1 MARWR
6 DTALALM
13 CRDGAGLFVGLLVAV
28 FVAVIA
34 WATARVLGSGFGQ
47 LILAPGLLL
56 ALLLAAASLRH
67 LGTVAQAR
75 RAHPPPGRMI
85 DLGGY
90 RVHVLA
96 EGQAREG
103 RPPVVWFAGGHASGY
118 AIHHLHRA
126 FRDETRSILVD
137 RPGTGWSDAGPF
149 PRSTAREA
157 QEMVLAL
164 ERAGEQGPF
173 VWAGHSFGG
182 LLAAN
187 VARRRPDLVHTLVLL
202 DPTPLETIVFGPRL
216 GALKDMRRTAWLGGF
231 AQLFG
236 VNLQERHYARMR
248 KTPAYAK
255 AMDATRAALGPE
267 VMAARAVE
275 SNAANFFTQASIY
288 SELTPE
294 GVAAVAW
301 DTVVYDRDLGDLP
314 VWLVG
319 PRDDTDGDIAALP
332 EAQHGDAVNAQ
343 RMFRF
348 FAATRER
355 YLATSTR
362 SRRVVAPKGSG
373 HNFVYELPDWTIGV
387 MRELICA
394 DPKPVKEALDPARTE
409 FGPAAEAGGSGGR

>member
-6 DTALALM
+6 DTALALLS
-13 CRDGAGLFVGLLVAV
+13 RD
-28 FVAVIA
+28 
-34 WATARVLGSGFGQ
+34 WS
-47 LILAPGLLL
+47 GLLL
-56 ALLLAAASLRH
+56 ALMVVPVSWATARWMGGSIGQLCLVLGLALALLLGVASLRH
-67 LGTVAQAR
+67 LNTLAKAR
-75 RAHPPPGRMI
+75 RAHPPPGQRVDI
-85 DLGGY
+85 GGY
-90 RVHVLA
+90 QVHVLA
-96 EGQAREG
+96 EGETREG

-118 AIHHLHRA
+118 SIHHLHRA
-126 FRDETRSILVD
+126 FRGETRSILID

-149 PRSTAREA
+149 PRTTAREA
-157 QEMVLAL
+157 EEVVLAL
-164 ERAGEQGPF
+164 ERAGEKGPF

-236 VNLQERHYARMR
+236 VSLLERHNARMR

-255 AMDATRAALGPE
+255 AMDATTAVLGPA
-267 VMAARAVE
+267 VVAARAVE
-275 SNAANFFTQASIY
+275 ANAAFFFTQASIY
-288 SELTPE
+288 RELTPE

-332 EAQHGDAVNAQ
+332 EAQSGDAQNAQ

-362 SRRVVAPKGSG
+362 SRRVVAPNGSG
-373 HNFVYELPDWTIGV
+373 HNFVYEEPDWTIGV
-387 MRELICA
+387 MRDVICG
-394 DPKPVKEALDPARTE
+394 AR
-409 FGPAAEAGGSGGR
+409 

>member
-1 MARWR
+1 MR
-6 DTALALM
+6 DAALALLG
-13 CRDGAGLFVGLLVAV
+13 RDWAGLLIAILVA
-28 FVAVIA
+28 AAA
-34 WATARVLGSGFGQ
+34 WVLAQTIRNGFGR
-47 LILAPGLLL
+47 LVLSLGLLL
-56 ALLLAAASLRH
+56 AALLAIASLRH
-67 LGTVAQAR
+67 LFMLARAR
-75 RAHPPPGRMI
+75 RAHPAPGQMI

-90 RVHVLA
+90 RVHLLA
-96 EGQAREG
+96 EGAIRDG

-118 AIHHLHRA
+118 SIHHLHRA
-126 FRDETRSILVD
+126 FRSETRSILID

-149 PRSTAREA
+149 PRTTAREA
-157 QEMVLAL
+157 EEMVLAL
-164 ERAGEQGPF
+164 QRAGEQGPF

-231 AQLFG
+231 AQHFG
-236 VNLQERHYARMR
+236 VNLQERHNTKMR

-255 AMDATRAALGPE
+255 AMDATMAVLGPE
-267 VMAARAVE
+267 VVAARAVE
-275 SNAANFFTQASIY
+275 ANAASFFTQASIY

-294 GVAAVAW
+294 GVAAVGW

-319 PRDDTDGDIAALP
+319 PRDDTDGDIAILP
-332 EAQHGDAVNAQ
+332 EAQSGSAENAQ

-373 HNFVYELPDWTIGV
+373 HNFVYEDPDWTIGV
-387 MRELICA
+387 MRDVICG
-394 DPKPVKEALDPARTE
+394 AR
-409 FGPAAEAGGSGGR
+409 